1 MESINQE
8 RGIADIFRVFFA
20 ACALGALLLAG
31 PAGASGGPLDLN
43 TATAAELA
51 ELPGIGA
58 SRAQAIVERRD
69 AVPFA
74 AVEEL
79 LAIRGIGDSVYAGLR
94 ERVVVEQAAEVR

>member
-8 RGIADIFRVFFA
+8 RGIADIFRAFFA
-20 ACALGALLLAG
+20 ACAVGALLLAG
-31 PAGASGGPLDLN
+31 PAAASGGPLDLN

-58 SRAQAIVERRD
+58 SRAQAIVERRN